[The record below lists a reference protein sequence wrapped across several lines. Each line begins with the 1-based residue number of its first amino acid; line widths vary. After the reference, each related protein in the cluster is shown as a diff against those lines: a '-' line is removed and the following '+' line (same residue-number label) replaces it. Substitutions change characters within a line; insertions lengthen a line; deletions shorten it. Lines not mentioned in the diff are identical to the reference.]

1 MIDSLREH
9 LSTDW
14 AALTFI
20 DWFGLLVV
28 VILATLMFVLY
39 VYVFS
44 PGNKEKLESY
54 RDFVLKDDLTDGE
67 NNHGRK

>member
-14 AALTFI
+14 ASLTLI
-20 DWFGLLVV
+20 DWFGMLVV
-28 VILATLMFVLY
+28 VSLAILMFILY

-44 PGNKEKLESY
+44 PGNKEKLESH
-54 RDFVLKDDLTDGE
+54 RDLVLKDDLTDGE
-67 NNHGRK
+67 NNHGRN